1 MTHYHWVI
9 RGSLLPTPLQGQNP
23 DALSSSQSVPLEG
36 SHEPVNPILNA
47 SNTAQSFPE
56 GTDGLPAEGNPNND
70 GRIVAALE
78 RMTLHPGEVRR
89 LDELISSVTADDD
102 DDEIPPSVDTFR
114 PFTDISTDEVDFL
127 DKIVYGD
134 NPSQ

>member
-1 MTHYHWVI
+1 M
-9 RGSLLPTPLQGQNP
+9 
-23 DALSSSQSVPLEG
+23 SQSVVLEE

-78 RMTLHPGEVRR
+78 RMTLHPGEVRMMTKYHPAW
-89 LDELISSVTADDD
+89 IHSVHLQT
-102 DDEIPPSVDTFR
+102 
-114 PFTDISTDEVDFL
+114 
-127 DKIVYGD
+127 
-134 NPSQ
+134 

>member
-1 MTHYHWVI
+1 MSTNNDSLTLGNKRKLVTNAGT
-9 RGSLLPTPLQGQNP
+9 GSTPGRP
-23 DALSSSQSVPLEG
+23 SQSVPLEG

-56 GTDGLPAEGNPNND
+56 GTDGLLTEWNFNND

-78 RMTLHPGEVRR
+78 CMILHPGEVRR
-89 LDELISSVTADDD
+89 LDKLISSVTADND

-114 PFTDISTDEVDFL
+114 PFTDIGTD
-127 DKIVYGD
+127 
-134 NPSQ
+134 